1 MVLWAAIPTPA
12 GGGLKK
18 ELVGQNN
25 RQFYAVACGFNGK
38 APLKHIQILIT
49 PQTLRWELL
58 FLLKVKYNLSA
69 IFNSLLQARIN
80 LMKDK
85 NLLDTNLI
93 EPASTEATPY
103 LPASTIDKVADVTRT
118 IWHRVRPDKIA
129 IFMVSLFLF
138 ILAIMLMKEG
148 ARGLTFLV
156 RDTFDVSNP
165 INSLGFGWLF
175 AYVIM
180 SGSPV
185 AAVALTF
192 FDAGVIDKL
201 GAFTMITGSRLGAS
215 FIVLFIGFIYVV
227 RGRNRASSLG
237 MGLLSLTVT
246 GTTYLIGLVIGLGM
260 LQSGVLDNLQLRS
273 GAVLNSVTDLIFD
286 PITAFFIAYLPRWA
300 LFVVGL
306 GLIMLSFSLFD
317 RCLPEMSIKE
327 SQVGRMSRLVYR
339 PWVMFLM
346 GAGVTLISMSVSIS
360 LSILIPLSN
369 RGFVRRENVIPYI
382 MGANIT
388 TFVDTLLAAVLLD
401 NPPAFTV
408 VLVEMIS
415 ITIVSVIIL
424 TTGYHRYERA
434 MLDFVNWATAR
445 KRNLAIF
452 MAIIF
457 VVPIILVLV

>member
-1 MVLWAAIPTPA
+1 M
-12 GGGLKK
+12 K
-18 ELVGQNN
+18 E
-25 RQFYAVACGFNGK
+25 
-38 APLKHIQILIT
+38 
-49 PQTLRWELL
+49 
-58 FLLKVKYNLSA
+58 
-69 IFNSLLQARIN
+69 
-80 LMKDK
+80 KD
-85 NLLDTNLI
+85 LLDTNLV
-93 EPASTEATPY
+93 EPVPSESAPY
-103 LPASTIDKVADVTRT
+103 LPASPLNKLAQVIGTV
-118 IWHRVRPDKIA
+118 WSRVRPDKIA
-129 IFMVSLFLF
+129 IFVVSLFLF
-138 ILAIMLMKEG
+138 ILAITLMKEG

-156 RDTFDVSNP
+156 RDTFAVTNAF
-165 INSLGFGWLF
+165 NSLGFGWLF

-201 GAFTMITGSRLGAS
+201 SAFTMITGSRLGAS

-227 RGRNRASSLG
+227 RGRNRAASLG

-246 GTTYLIGLVIGLGM
+246 GTTYLIGLVIGLGL
-260 LQSGVLDNLQLRS
+260 LQTGVLDQVQLRS
-273 GAVLNSVTDLIFD
+273 GAMLNSVTDLIFD
-286 PITAFFIAYLPRWA
+286 PIAAFFIAYLPRWA
-300 LFVVGL
+300 LFGVGL

-317 RCLPEMSIKE
+317 RCLPQMAIKE
-327 SQVGRMSRLVYR
+327 SQVGRVSRLVYR

-346 GAGVTLISMSVSIS
+346 GAGITLISMSVSIS

-401 NPPAFTV
+401 NPPAFTI

-415 ITIVSVIIL
+415 ITIVSIIIL

-457 VVPIILVLV
+457 VVPIVLVLV